1 MEKCNL
7 DELLEALSEMDQAAI
22 QQAEAL
28 SLMKITSGGV
38 LWCWSRG
45 KSLKRHQWEK
55 IPQSS
60 DNIYT
65 VKHKVTKFTIAYP
78 LCLDFRDFTVDVL
91 QPCLGFQQEK
101 LNTKLQ
107 VGNRCCGRG
116 VSPCFS
122 QIRGVTWIHYGLPTS
137 RFWASKPL
145 QNLQYLIFKN
155 SQTKSEEVIGLM

>member
-65 VKHKVTKFTIAYP
+65 V
-78 LCLDFRDFTVDVL
+78 
-91 QPCLGFQQEK
+91 
-101 LNTKLQ
+101 
-107 VGNRCCGRG
+107 
-116 VSPCFS
+116 
-122 QIRGVTWIHYGLPTS
+122 
-137 RFWASKPL
+137 
-145 QNLQYLIFKN
+145 
-155 SQTKSEEVIGLM
+155 